1 MAGVNVSSVINAYKN
16 QNEIS
21 KKTEEAKVT
30 ENTNVKSKGA
40 DYGKTVGEPELSDK
54 AAKYYEQLKKKY
66 GQYDFILV
74 SSAEKENARANA
86 GKYAN
91 SIKTV
96 VLIDEEKIERMA
108 TDENYRKQ
116 YEAILSGAS
125 NQIDQIKAAAQSAG
139 ATLNGIVMQVNDD
152 GTTSFFA
159 ALKKSNEAQRAR
171 IERRAEQKKLEKKE
185 AQKKAE
191 KEQSQERIQQA
202 HKNKSENVKDNGID
216 DKTSNKSDDKTEG
229 YDGEIVTIMADS
241 LDSLLRK
248 IEEYGFNERS
258 NSIQTESELQI
269 GQNIDFRG

>member
-40 DYGKTVGEPELSDK
+40 DYSKTVGEPELSDK

-125 NQIDQIKAAAQSAG
+125 NQIDQIKSAAQSAG

-159 ALKKSNEAQRAR
+159 ALKKTNEAQRAR
-171 IERRAEQKKLEKKE
+171 IERKAEQKKLEKKE
-185 AQKKAE
+185 AQKKVE

>member
-21 KKTEEAKVT
+21 KKTEEAKAT
-30 ENTNVKSKGA
+30 ENINVKSKGA

-125 NQIDQIKAAAQSAG
+125 NQIDQIKSAAQSAG